1 MEKPTYA
8 LFRALTL
15 VSTMFLLHD
24 LRAQGLVERFH
35 SFKVE
40 GITNTMQ
47 EKRCQGSLS
56 AFDPEMVVSID
67 RQFNIVKVKTMQ
79 DVQAN
84 ELIAAMQQVGITATL
99 FVKKEEHTDN
109 DQQ

>member
-1 MEKPTYA
+1 MEKQIYT

-15 VSTMFLLHD
+15 VSAFFFLPETK
-24 LRAQGLVERFH
+24 AQGLVERIH
-35 SFKVE
+35 RFKVE
-40 GITNTMQ
+40 GITSTMQ
-47 EKRCQGSLS
+47 EKRCQESLA

-79 DVQAN
+79 EVQAN

-99 FVKKEEHTDN
+99 DVKKEDHTDN